1 MTNNQTLQPW
11 RYIVFALLLFA
22 GSGLSIVSDSL
33 LTDATTA
40 PDGKITLF
48 PEFLDAGWVR
58 PVMMFVA
65 MVVGMFFN
73 QLFENLKEQK
83 ADGRTTVNI
92 FQTVAS
98 GWKGLSFWMAL
109 LVSPIIFYG
118 TYFIGDSLPEGKVA
132 YFFAFQNGF
141 FWYNIFHKF
150 ELKSK
155 SAK

>member
-1 MTNNQTLQPW
+1 MTKFQTIQPW
-11 RYIVFALLLFA
+11 RYLVFVLFLIT
-22 GSGLSIVSDSL
+22 GSALSILSDSL
-33 LTDATTA
+33 LTDTA
-40 PDGKITLF
+40 SVVEEKNPLF
-48 PEFLDAGWVR
+48 PEFLTGGWVR
-58 PVMMFVA
+58 PVMVFVA

-83 ADGRTTVNI
+83 EAGRTTVNI
-92 FQTVAS
+92 FQTFAL

-118 TYFIGDSLPEGKVA
+118 TYYIGDSLPDGKVA

-155 SAK
+155 SGK